1 MLELA
6 LRGNHRYWIWVTTL
20 IVLTGSALA
29 MFILQYTEGLTV
41 TAMSRVVPWGFYI
54 AQLTFLVGVAA
65 SAVVVVLPYYLHDV
79 REFGK
84 LTIFGEFLAI
94 PAVIVAMLFVFVD
107 VGQPQRILN
116 IFLYPSPRSPMFWDS
131 VALAGYLVL
140 NLVIGWNALQAER
153 VGGEPPRWLK
163 PLVYLAIPWA
173 ISIHTVTAFLY
184 CGLAARPFW
193 LTAVLTPRFLASAFA
208 AGPALL
214 ILLSLVMRR
223 LTGFDPGDRAL
234 TKLAKIMAYA
244 MVANVFL
251 LVLELFT
258 AFYSGSPEHI
268 APWVFLYWSVD
279 GSVAPVVPFMW
290 LSAVLAVA
298 SIVLI
303 VRRRTYT
310 EPVGLIPLAVM
321 IIVSIWIDKG
331 AGMMTGGLNPSPLG
345 RLTHYFPSW
354 VEIVMGVGLYAL
366 GALILTVLYK
376 IAVTVKQETASFPP
390 DSPRPER
397 SH

>member
-6 LRGNHRYWIWVTTL
+6 LRGGHRYWIWVLAL
-20 IVLTGSALA
+20 IVLTGGALA
-29 MFILQYTEGLTV
+29 MFVLQYTEGLTV
-41 TAMSRVVPWGFYI
+41 TAMGRIVPWGFYI

-79 REFGK
+79 REFGR

-116 IFLYPSPRSPMFWDS
+116 IFLYPSPKSPMFWDS

-153 VGGEPPRWLK
+153 VGGEPPRWLR
-163 PLVYLAIPWA
+163 PLIYLAIPWA

-214 ILLSLVMRR
+214 ILLSLVMRQ

-251 LVLELFT
+251 LLLELFT

-268 APWVFLYWSVD
+268 EPWIFLYWSVD
-279 GSVAPVVPFMW
+279 GAVSPVVPFMW
-290 LSAVLAVA
+290 LSAALA
-298 SIVLI
+298 IVSLI
-303 VRRRTYT
+303 LIFRRRTYANANS
-310 EPVGLIPLAVM
+310 LIPAAVM
-321 IIVSIWIDKG
+321 IVVSIWIDKG

-354 VEIVMGVGLYAL
+354 VEVIMGVGLYAL

-376 IAVTVKQETASFPP
+376 IAVAVKQETGHISAT
-390 DSPRPER
+390 
-397 SH
+397 

>member
-1 MLELA
+1 MLEIA
-6 LRGNHRYWIWVTTL
+6 LRGSHRYWIWVMTL
-20 IVLTGSALA
+20 IALTGSALA

-153 VGGEPPRWLK
+153 VGGEPPPWLK
-163 PLVYLAIPWA
+163 PLIYLAIPWA

-234 TKLAKIMAYA
+234 TKLAKIMAYS

-251 LVLELFT
+251 LLLELFT

-268 APWVFLYWSVD
+268 EPWVFLYWSVD

-290 LSAVLAVA
+290 LSVALAIA
-298 SIVLI
+298 SLIVV
-303 VRRRTYT
+303 VRRRTYANAGSLV
-310 EPVGLIPLAVM
+310 PAAVM

-354 VEIVMGVGLYAL
+354 VEIIMGIGLYAL

-376 IAVTVKQETASFPP
+376 IAVTVKQETG
-390 DSPRPER
+390 R
-397 SH
+397 SSRT

>member
-6 LRGNHRYWIWVTTL
+6 LRGSHRYWIWVLTL
-20 IVLTGSALA
+20 ITLTGCALA

-41 TAMSRVVPWGFYI
+41 TAMGRVLPWGFYI

-79 REFGK
+79 REFGR

-94 PAVIVAMLFVFVD
+94 PAVVVAMLFVFVD

-153 VGGEPPRWLK
+153 VEGAPPRWLK
-163 PLVYLAIPWA
+163 PLIYLAIPWA

-214 ILLSLVMRR
+214 ILLSLVVRR
-223 LTGFDPGDRAL
+223 LSGFDLGDRAL

-251 LVLELFT
+251 IALEVFT

-268 APWVFLYWSVD
+268 APWIFLYWSVD
-279 GSVAPVVPFMW
+279 GAIAPVVPFMW
-290 LSAVLAVA
+290 LSLALAVA
-298 SIVLI
+298 SLVL
-303 VRRRTYT
+303 VFRRRTYSD
-310 EPVGLIPLAVM
+310 PNSLIPVAVM
-321 IIVSIWIDKG
+321 IVVSIWIDKG

-345 RLTHYFPSW
+345 RFVPYFPSW
-354 VEIVMGVGLYAL
+354 VEITMGVGLYAF

-376 IAVTVKQETASFPP
+376 IAITVKQEAASSAHISHECDP
-390 DSPRPER
+390 D
-397 SH
+397 

>member
-6 LRGNHRYWIWVTTL
+6 LCGNRRYWLWILFL
-20 IVLTGSALA
+20 IVLTGGAVL
-29 MFILQYTEGLTV
+29 MFILQNTQGLCV
-41 TAMSRVVPWGFYI
+41 TAMSRGMPWGFYI

-94 PAVIVAMLFVFVD
+94 PAVILATLFVFVD
-107 VGQPQRILN
+107 IGQPWRLAN
-116 IFLYPSPRSPMFWDS
+116 LFLHPSPRSPMFWDTI
-131 VALAGYLVL
+131 ALGGYLVL
-140 NLVIGWNALQAER
+140 NVVIGWQTLQAER
-153 VGGEPPRWLK
+153 SNRPPPHWLK
-163 PLVYLAIPWA
+163 PLIYLAIPWA

-193 LTAVLTPRFLASAFA
+193 LSAVLTPRFLASAFA

-214 ILLSLVMRR
+214 ILISLLVRR
-223 LTGFDPGDRAL
+223 LTGFDLGDRAL

-251 LVLELFT
+251 ALLELFT

-268 APWVFLYWSVD
+268 APWLFLYGPID

-290 LSAVLAVA
+290 LSAVLALV
-298 SIVLI
+298 SIILVLH
-303 VRRRTYT
+303 RRTYEST
-310 EPVGLIPLAVM
+310 HRLILPAAM
-321 IIVSIWIDKG
+321 IFGSVWIDKG
-331 AGMMTGGLNPSPLG
+331 AGMMTGGLNPSVLG
-345 RLTHYFPSW
+345 RNTHYFPSW
-354 VEIVMGVGLYAL
+354 VEIVMGIGLYAF

-376 IAVTVKQETASFPP
+376 IAITVKSEAGVAK
-390 DSPRPER
+390 EV
-397 SH
+397 H

>member
-6 LRGNHRYWIWVTTL
+6 LRGHRRYWMW
-20 IVLTGSALA
+20 VLTLVLLTGGAFA
-29 MFILQYTEGLTV
+29 MFMLQYTRGLGV
-41 TAMSRVVPWGFYI
+41 TAMSRDIPWGFYI

-65 SAVVVVLPYYLHDV
+65 SAVVVVLPHYLHDV
-79 REFGK
+79 REFGR

-107 VGQPQRILN
+107 VGQPARIMN
-116 IFLYPSPRSPMFWDS
+116 IFLHPSPRSPMFWDS
-131 VALAGYLVL
+131 VALLGYLVL
-140 NLVIGWNALQAER
+140 NLVIGWQTLQAER
-153 VGGEPPRWLK
+153 LETAPPAWIR
-163 PLVYLAIPWA
+163 PLIYLAIPWA

-184 CGLAARPFW
+184 SGLAARPFW

-214 ILLSLVMRR
+214 ILLSLLVRR

-234 TKLAKIMAYA
+234 VKLAKIMAYA

-251 LVLELFT
+251 LLLELFT
-258 AFYSGSPEHI
+258 AIYSGSPEHI

-279 GSVAPVVPFMW
+279 GAIAPVVPFMW
-290 LSAVLAVA
+290 LSAAMAVA
-298 SIVLI
+298 SVVLAL
-303 VRRRTYT
+303 RRRTYAS
-310 EPVGLIPLAVM
+310 PKRLIPVAMM
-321 IIVSIWIDKG
+321 IFTSIWIDKG
-331 AGMMTGGLNPSPLG
+331 AGMMTGGLNPTVLG

-376 IAVTVKQETASFPP
+376 IAITVKKESETV
-390 DSPRPER
+390 PR
-397 SH
+397 HQ

>member
-6 LRGNHRYWIWVTTL
+6 LRGNRSYWLWILFL
-20 IVLTGSALA
+20 ILLMGGALA
-29 MFILQYTEGLTV
+29 MFILQNTRGLGV
-41 TAMSRVVPWGFYI
+41 TAMGRGMPWGFYI

-79 REFGK
+79 REFGR

-116 IFLYPSPRSPMFWDS
+116 IFLYPSPRSTMFWDS

-153 VGGEPPRWLK
+153 LEKAPPRWLK
-163 PLVYLAIPWA
+163 PLIYLAIPWA
-173 ISIHTVTAFLY
+173 VSIHTVTAFLY

-214 ILLSLVMRR
+214 ILLSLAMRR
-223 LTGFDPGDRAL
+223 LSGFDAGDRAL

-268 APWVFLYWSVD
+268 APWVFLYCSVD
-279 GSVAPVVPFMW
+279 GSIAPVVPFMW
-290 LSAVLAVA
+290 LSAALAVA
-298 SIVLI
+298 SLILI
-303 VRRRTYT
+303 VRRRTFANARSL
-310 EPVGLIPLAVM
+310 VAVAVM

-331 AGMMTGGLNPSPLG
+331 AGMMTGGLNPSVLG
-345 RLTHYFPSW
+345 RFTHYFPSW
-354 VEIVMGVGLYAL
+354 VEIVMGIGLYAL
-366 GALILTVLYK
+366 GALILTVLFK
-376 IAVTVKQETASFPP
+376 IAITVKREAEVVTG
-390 DSPRPER
+390 